1 LKCTD
6 LKILGIDFFNGSIAE
21 SLKLANQGGL
31 IVAPSGPGLASD
43 LIHCV
48 NYEKS
53 LTQADLV
60 LPDSGL
66 MCLFQKLLNGQK
78 IKRISGLK
86 FLKSYLENFVHEE
99 SSFWIMPNKSQYQAN
114 RSWLFNNHGFEIND
128 EQSYCAPIYNKSCPI
143 VDAQLL
149 SKISQMKP
157 KTIFIQLGGGVQER
171 LGLFLKKHL
180 NYNPTILC
188 TGAALAFLSG
198 EQVYIPKWA
207 DELYLGW
214 LLRCFFNPKLYLPR
228 YLKAFRLIFLLLKY
242 GAKNPNL

>member
-1 LKCTD
+1 
-6 LKILGIDFFNGSIAE
+6 
-21 SLKLANQGGL
+21 
-31 IVAPSGPGLASD
+31 
-43 LIHCV
+43 
-48 NYEKS
+48 
-53 LTQADLV
+53 
-60 LPDSGL
+60 
-66 MCLFQKLLNGQK
+66 
-78 IKRISGLK
+78 
-86 FLKSYLENFVHEE
+86 
-99 SSFWIMPNKSQYQAN
+99 
-114 RSWLFNNHGFEIND
+114 
-128 EQSYCAPIYNKSCPI
+128 
-143 VDAQLL
+143 
-149 SKISQMKP
+149 MKP